1 MKNALGILK
10 KLGFSVLLT
19 LAVTLSVSGQDTDLL
34 TLRGKVYDAQSNEP
48 LPLASIRLEGTSYS
62 TVSNDEGV
70 FSLKFETAERP
81 THLIVSYLGYRSARL
96 ALSGVSQLNG
106 ELSVGLLSDS
116 IRLEGVDVN
125 SPEDAKS
132 IVLKMLDNYDAMKPL
147 RPKTAIS
154 FFRER
159 INRRNRNLS
168 ITEAVIELQ
177 KDHLKEGLNGAYVIE
192 SRKRNDYKPLDTIAL
207 KLQGGP
213 YNLIYLDLL
222 SHRND
227 ILDDESF
234 DQYLFTLTGKV
245 RYNGEDV
252 YIVHFEQ
259 RSEIFDPLYKGDL
272 YITVDKHRLSKAN
285 FELNITNSEQAAK
298 LFVRKKP
305 KTLRIEPTKVAY
317 RIDYQTARDEPVL
330 VYADLQMDFN
340 VNWRNRLF
348 NRNYTVLAEMAFT
361 RWDDAKREEVKPR
374 NERLRPTVIMAD
386 SESGFSDPNFWRN
399 YNVIEPDQ
407 DIETILKR
415 IERQLRRSR

>member
-1 MKNALGILK
+1 MKNALGILENL
-10 KLGFSVLLT
+10 KLTAFFA
-19 LAVTLSVSGQDTDLL
+19 LAVSISVFGQDSSLL
-34 TLRGKVYDAQSNEP
+34 TLRGKVYDEQSNEP
-48 LPLASIRLEGTSYS
+48 LPLASIQLEGTSYS

-70 FSLKFETAERP
+70 FSLKFESAARP

-96 ALSGVSQLNG
+96 ALTELSQLNG
-106 ELSVGLLSDS
+106 EISVSLLSDS
-116 IRLEGVDVN
+116 IRLEGIDVN
-125 SPEDAKS
+125 NPQDAKS

-147 RPKTAIS
+147 QSKTAVS

-192 SRKRNDYKPLDTIAL
+192 SRKRNDYSPLDTIAL

-213 YNLIYLDLL
+213 YNFIYLDLL
-222 SHRND
+222 SYRND
-227 ILDDESF
+227 ILDDESI

-259 RSEIFDPLYKGDL
+259 LPEIYDPLYKGDL
-272 YITVDKHRLSKAN
+272 YITVEKQRLSKAN

-305 KTLRIEPTKVAY
+305 QSLKIEPTRVAY
-317 RIDYQTARDEPVL
+317 RIDYQTAGEEPVKA
-330 VYADLQMDFN
+330 YADLQMDFT

-348 NRNYTVLAEMAFT
+348 NRNYTVLAETAFT
-361 RWDDAKREEVKPR
+361 RWDFAKKEEVRPR

-386 SESGFSDPNFWRN
+386 SESGFSDPNFWKN

-407 DIETILKR
+407 DIQTILKR

>member
-70 FSLKFETAERP
+70 FSLKFETVERP

-96 ALSGVSQLNG
+96 ALTELSQLNG
-106 ELSVGLLSDS
+106 EISVGLLSDS
-116 IRLEGVDVN
+116 IRLEGIDVN
-125 SPEDAKS
+125 NPQDAKS

-147 RPKTAIS
+147 QSKTAVS

-192 SRKRNDYKPLDTIAL
+192 SRKRNDYIPIDTIAL

-213 YNLIYLDLL
+213 YNFIYLDLL
-222 SHRND
+222 SYRNH
-227 ILDDESF
+227 ILDDESI

-259 RSEIFDPLYKGDL
+259 RPEIYDPLYKGDL
-272 YITVDKHRLSKAN
+272 YITVEKHRLSKAN

-305 KTLRIEPTKVAY
+305 QSLKIEPTRVAY
-317 RIDYQTARDEPVL
+317 RIDYQTAGEEPVQA
-330 VYADLQMDFN
+330 YADLQMDFT

-361 RWDDAKREEVKPR
+361 RWDFAKKEEVRPR

-386 SESGFSDPNFWRN
+386 SESGFSDPNFWKN

-415 IERQLRRSR
+415 IERQLRRAH